1 MSEEFVQ
8 WSEAIYAEH
17 LQKKSITEFVLLS
30 PLPTAESDAL
40 KMALIFL
47 CTL

>member
-1 MSEEFVQ
+1 MQ
-8 WSEAIYAEH
+8 NIY
-17 LQKKSITEFVLLS
+17 KKSITEFALLS
-30 PLPTAESDAL
+30 PLPTAESGAL